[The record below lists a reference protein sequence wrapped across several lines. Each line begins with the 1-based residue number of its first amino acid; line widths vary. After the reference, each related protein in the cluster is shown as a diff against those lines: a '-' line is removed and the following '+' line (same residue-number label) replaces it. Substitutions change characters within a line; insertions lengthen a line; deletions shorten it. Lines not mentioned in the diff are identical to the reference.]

1 MKQCSTF
8 EDLQALGTEKIHE
21 RTHISRD
28 KVELVLTK
36 SYGEIG
42 QVQFMGFMSILERE
56 YGIDLS
62 DIREEYSTYYQ
73 DHVVEVPSKTSVILQ
88 SSSNPKSKWV
98 MAGII
103 LIIILMIGGYIAQG
117 KMSNEPDEALMK
129 LSVPTISFHDSVMDA
144 NVSDVNESNVSETKV
159 QDSNRTISTAT
170 SEKNTTKV
178 SISQP
183 IVSGNGLIIRP
194 TYKVWYGMI
203 DMASGQRIQN
213 ITSDPIVIDTTKN
226 WLIFMGHGRLEIES
240 SSGKTELKDKETA
253 RFVYEN
259 GSLKP
264 LTKDEFIERNGGK
277 NW

>member
-42 QVQFMGFMSILERE
+42 RVQFMGFISILERE
-56 YGIDLS
+56 YGIDLNT
-62 DIREEYSTYYQ
+62 IREEYATYYQ
-73 DHVVEVPSKTSVILQ
+73 DHIVETSSNSSVILQ
-88 SSSNPKSKWV
+88 SSSNSKPKWIMVGIALIV
-98 MAGII
+98 M
-103 LIIILMIGGYIAQG
+103 LMIAGYIAQG
-117 KMSNEPDEALMK
+117 KMSNEPDEAVMK
-129 LSVPTISFHDSVMDA
+129 LTVPPIAVHDVTIDT
-144 NVSDVNESNVSETKV
+144 NVTDMNETNTTVSMVNN
-159 QDSNRTISTAT
+159 
-170 SEKNTTKV
+170 EKNTTKP
-178 SISQP
+178 SASHS

-194 TYKVWYGMI
+194 AYKVWYGMI
-203 DMASGQRIQN
+203 DMETGQRIQN
-213 ITSDPIVIDTTKN
+213 ITADPIVIDTTKN

-240 SSGKTELKDKETA
+240 SSGKTELKDKETV

-264 LTKDEFIERNGGK
+264 ITKDEFIERNGGK

>member
-8 EDLQALGTEKIHE
+8 EELQALGTEKIHE

-42 QVQFMGFMSILERE
+42 RVQFMGFMSILERE
-56 YGIDLS
+56 YGIDLNT
-62 DIREEYSTYYQ
+62 IRDEYAAYYQ
-73 DHVVEVPSKTSVILQ
+73 DHVVEVPSKPSVILQ
-88 SSSNPKSKWV
+88 SSSNSKPKWILV
-98 MAGII
+98 GIV
-103 LIIILMIGGYIAQG
+103 LIVILMVAGYIAQG
-117 KMSNEPDEALMK
+117 KMSNEPDETLMK
-129 LSVPTISFHDSVMDA
+129 LSVPSVAVHDVIADA
-144 NVSDVNESNVSETKV
+144 NVTDVNETNVTV
-159 QDSNRTISTAT
+159 PVVN
-170 SEKNTTKV
+170 SEKNTTKP
-178 SISQP
+178 SIPHP
-183 IVSGNGLIIRP
+183 IVSGNALIIRP
-194 TYKVWYGMI
+194 AYKVWYGMI
-203 DMASGQRIQN
+203 DMASGKRVQN

-240 SSGKTELKDKETA
+240 SSGKTELKEKDTV

-264 LTKDEFIERNGGK
+264 LTKDEFIERNGGN

>member
-42 QVQFMGFMSILERE
+42 RVQFMGFISILERE
-56 YGIDLS
+56 YGIDLNI
-62 DIREEYSTYYQ
+62 IREEYATYYQ
-73 DHVVEVPSKTSVILQ
+73 DHVVETSPNSSVILQ
-88 SSSNPKSKWV
+88 SSSNSKPKWIMVGIALIV
-98 MAGII
+98 M
-103 LIIILMIGGYIAQG
+103 LMIAGYIAQG
-117 KMSNEPDEALMK
+117 KMSNEPDEAVMK
-129 LSVPTISFHDSVMDA
+129 LTVPPIAVHDVTIDT
-144 NVSDVNESNVSETKV
+144 NVTDMNETNTTVSMVNN
-159 QDSNRTISTAT
+159 
-170 SEKNTTKV
+170 EKNTTKP
-178 SISQP
+178 SPSHS

-194 TYKVWYGMI
+194 AYKVWYGMI
-203 DMASGQRIQN
+203 DMATGQRIQN
-213 ITSDPIVIDTTKN
+213 ITADPIVIDTTKN

-240 SSGKTELKDKETA
+240 SSGKTELKDKETV

-264 LTKDEFIERNGGK
+264 ITKDEFIERNGGK

>member
-42 QVQFMGFMSILERE
+42 RVQFMGFMSILERE
-56 YGIDLS
+56 YGIDLNS
-62 DIREEYSTYYQ
+62 IRDEYSTYYQ
-73 DHVVEVPSKTSVILQ
+73 DHVVEVPSKSSVILQ
-88 SSSNPKSKWV
+88 SSSNSKPKWILV
-98 MAGII
+98 GIV
-103 LIIILMIGGYIAQG
+103 LIVILMVAGYIAQG

-129 LSVPTISFHDSVMDA
+129 LSVPPISVHDVMIDT
-144 NVSDVNESNVSETKV
+144 NVTDVNETNETNVTVSK
-159 QDSNRTISTAT
+159 AY
-170 SEKNTTKV
+170 SEKNTTK
-178 SISQP
+178 P
-183 IVSGNGLIIRP
+183 TPAPTIVSGNGLIIRP

-203 DMASGQRIQN
+203 DMATGKRIQN
-213 ITSDPIVIDTTKN
+213 ITADPIVIDTSKN